1 MICALL
7 VGLVTVIALAAALL
21 ASENRN
27 VPPLLNESD
36 RADLILINK
45 AERRLMLYQDDE
57 IIFQTDIALGSS
69 PIGDKQLEGDGKT
82 PEGSFQIDRRNDRSK
97 YYLPLGL
104 SYPTK
109 SQQTQA
115 TAQGRDPGGD
125 IFIHGQP
132 NLTPGALTLPGD
144 WTNGCIAVSN
154 SAMRTIWR
162 RVALN
167 TKVVV
172 KP

>member
-45 AERRLMLYQDDE
+45 AERRLMLYQDVE
-57 IIFQTDIALGSS
+57 VIFQTDIALGSS

-97 YYLPLGL
+97 Y
-104 SYPTK
+104 
-109 SQQTQA
+109 
-115 TAQGRDPGGD
+115 
-125 IFIHGQP
+125 
-132 NLTPGALTLPGD
+132 
-144 WTNGCIAVSN
+144 
-154 SAMRTIWR
+154 
-162 RVALN
+162 
-167 TKVVV
+167 
-172 KP
+172 